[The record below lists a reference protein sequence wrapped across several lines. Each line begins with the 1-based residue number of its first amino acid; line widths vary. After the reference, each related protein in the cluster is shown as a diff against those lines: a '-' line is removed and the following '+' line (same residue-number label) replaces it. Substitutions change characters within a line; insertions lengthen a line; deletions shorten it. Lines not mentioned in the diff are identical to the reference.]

1 MVALNTAP
9 AYFIPVGARSPRLI
23 GWNRSSGTGGAPAY
37 RLGAQ
42 DVIEP
47 NEDLYADRCSLMDQ
61 FKELGWVTICL
72 VLIIAAGAGTL
83 IGYLTA

>member
-1 MVALNTAP
+1 M
-9 AYFIPVGARSPRLI
+9 
-23 GWNRSSGTGGAPAY
+23 
-37 RLGAQ
+37 
-42 DVIEP
+42 IEP